1 MMTDAELRELCRRF
15 FDGYEG
21 HRIEEVASTLA
32 DDFTVW
38 MAPFDKT
45 MQREDWLKSSVSGW
59 SNTRRRIYIDRNV
72 DTFDCGFVH
81 RYTLHITEHS
91 GRKSTLQVCVVAECR
106 DGRIVHMAEY
116 IDPSKSPAW
125 EERKRREA
133 AAAAAAEKAAAEVKA

>member
-1 MMTDAELRELCRRF
+1 MTDAELRELCRRF
-15 FDGYEG
+15 FDGYER
-21 HRIEEVASTLA
+21 HRLDEVAATLA

-38 MAPFDKT
+38 MAPYDRT
-45 MQREDWLKSSVSGW
+45 MERADWLQASVAGW

-72 DTFDCGFVH
+72 DTFDCGFLH

-91 GRKSTLQVCVVAECR
+91 GRKSTLEVAIVAECR
-106 DGRIVHMAEY
+106 DGKIVKMSEY

-133 AAAAAAEKAAAEVKA
+133 AAAAARETQSAEADG